1 MSLERSVAND
11 GKRAAT
17 KIFRSISHTA
27 VPRICDHH
35 FPPKGVICIGRRSL
49 RSVVTLVG
57 GILEYGCLGTCIRR
71 ARPECHWG
79 VMVKRMV
86 ANGRMGKY

>member
-11 GKRAAT
+11 GKGAAT

-27 VPRICDHH
+27 VPRICDHN
-35 FPPKGVICIGRRSL
+35 FIPQSL

-57 GILEYGCLGTCIRR
+57 GILEYGCLGTL
-71 ARPECHWG
+71 
-79 VMVKRMV
+79 
-86 ANGRMGKY
+86 Y